1 MRSWKLWLV
10 PMVMVACGAEGED
23 GDACESDDDCAD
35 ELHCHIEDGEG
46 VCHSEDE
53 HEDHTHE
60 DHTDM

>member
-35 ELHCHIEDGEG
+35 ELHCHIEDG
-46 VCHSEDE
+46 D
-53 HEDHTHE
+53 DFP
-60 DHTDM
+60 